1 MLTTFR
7 SLSGSFFGQHRYT
20 QRANIEDGIK
30 FLEQKGVLATSSL
43 RGTIFSLLRDPS
55 LSANSEERRRYEAAR
70 ERLLRLISTEEET
83 HSDVV
88 PSGLHLWN
96 ETEFPGYK
104 KEDVFFLKHP
114 AALSQRYQLS
124 GLCYMHGPAM
134 VQHYALAHN
143 NHSVPMIDLL
153 KFIKEHFTA
162 EQLERHIFD
171 NQGGDSSTFLKSI
184 LQANTVLVSPGLP
197 HQSILSLF
205 RDLGPALVSKFK
217 VHEDFMKA
225 SVHHHYGK
233 PSGKFIGY
241 HAMTFVG
248 HRLSDNGTSYF
259 LLQNWWEKKQF
270 VEVDADYL
278 KASGA
283 YFTFIETP
291 QTGIPDTFSYTY
303 GKYHELEAV
312 DKPEGQANEM
322 ASE

>member
-162 EQLERHIFD
+162 KQLEKHIFD
-171 NQGGDSSTFLKSI
+171 NEGGDSSTFLKSI
-184 LQANTVLVSPGLP
+184 LQPNTTLISTGDP
-197 HQSILSLF
+197 ILNF
-205 RDLGPALVSKFK
+205 RDFGPALVAKFE
-217 VHEDFMKA
+217 VHKDFMKA

-233 PSGKFIGY
+233 PKGE
-241 HAMTFVG
+241 FVG
-248 HRLSDNGTSYF
+248 HHAMAMVGHRFDNDTSYF

-278 KASGA
+278 EASGA
-283 YFTFIETP
+283 YFTFIKTP
-291 QTGIPDTFSYTY
+291 QTSIPDKFSYTY